1 MAIVFSAITP
11 HPPILIPAVGKENLD
26 QLKKTQEAFRILEEN
41 LYSSKAETLIIISP
55 HGVIQEESFTM
66 NLNPEFNVN
75 FEDFGDFSTKLNL
88 KGDIGLAY
96 KIREALETKA
106 PLQLISEQNLDHGC
120 GVPLYLLTQH
130 LKNIKILPIYFSGL
144 GLNAHFEFG
153 QLINKELL
161 KSKYR
166 IAVIASGDMSH
177 RLTKDAPA
185 GYSPKG
191 AKFDQKLAKYIKERK
206 TKELL
211 EMDHDLISEAGECGL
226 RSIAILLGILNEI
239 EYTPEILSY
248 EGPFGV
254 GYLTANFKL

>member
-11 HPPILIPAVGKENLD
+11 HPPILIPAIGKENTN
-26 QLKKTQEAFRILEEN
+26 QLKKTLEALRILEEN
-41 LYSSKAETLIIISP
+41 LYASKAETLIIISP
-55 HGVIQEESFTM
+55 HGIIQSESFTM
-66 NLNPEFNVN
+66 NLNPEFNIK
-75 FEDFGDFSTKLNL
+75 FEEFGDLSTKINL

-106 PLQLISEQNLDHGC
+106 PLQLISEPNLDHGC
-120 GVPLYLLTQH
+120 GVPLYFLTQH

-144 GLNAHFEFG
+144 SLESHFEFG
-153 QLINKELL
+153 ALLKKELL
-161 KSKYR
+161 SNKER
-166 IAVIASGDMSH
+166 IAIVASGDMSH
-177 RLTKDAPA
+177 RLSKDAPA

-191 AKFDQKLAKYIKERK
+191 AKFDKKIINLIREKK
-206 TKELL
+206 TQDIL
-211 EMDHDLISEAGECGL
+211 EIDYDLISEAGECGL

-254 GYLTANFKL
+254 GYLTVNFKL